1 MKVKL
6 AYGKEGLE
14 VDLPGDRIT
23 VIEPHYIPGLADEQA
38 AIREALSSPIGC
50 PRLRDMVRP
59 DQTVAITFPDVT
71 RPCPTARMLPALL
84 EELAHL
90 APEQVVLLSGTG
102 MHRPNTEEELIRM
115 VGEGVYRKY
124 RVINHDAFDPST
136 LALVGKTGRGTDI
149 WVSREYLQA
158 DVKVLVGFIEPH
170 MFAGFSGGGKA
181 VLPGIAGEATVLANH
196 DAEMIGDPRATFGVT
211 RGNPIFEEI
220 REAALLTRPSFL
232 MNVTLNREK
241 AITACYFGEM
251 VAAHN
256 RGIDFARRTAMRPV
270 PRPFDVV
277 VTTNSGYPLDLNLY
291 QSTKGICA
299 ASMIARDGGAVVCAA
314 ECSEGIPEH
323 GNYRRMLRSRGS
335 LEGLLEMV
343 MAPGFSMF
351 DQWAVQI
358 QAAIQMRV
366 DVSLYSSMAD
376 DEVKNAHL
384 RPIRDVGEEVRRLL
398 DHYGPEATVA
408 VLPEGLQTIPYVRDE
423 AGVAYE
429 ALAHGVATT

>member
-1 MKVKL
+1 MRVKL

-38 AIREALSSPIGC
+38 AIREALSSPIGRL
-50 PRLRDMVRP
+50 RLRDTVRP
-59 DQTVAITFPDVT
+59 GQTVAITFPDVT

-115 VGEGVYRKY
+115 VGEGVYRKH

-149 WVSREYLQA
+149 WVNREYLQA

-196 DAEMIGDPRATFGVT
+196 DAAMIGDPRATFGVT
-211 RGNPIFEEI
+211 RGNPIFEEM

-241 AITACYFGEM
+241 AITGCYFGEM
-251 VAAHN
+251 VSAHN

-291 QSTKGICA
+291 QTIKGVSA
-299 ASMIARDGGAVVCAA
+299 ANLIVKDGGAIISAA
-314 ECSEGIPEH
+314 ECRDGIPEH
-323 GNYRRMLRSRGS
+323 GNYKKILHSQPS
-335 LEGLLEMV
+335 LDAILKMIC
-343 MAPGFSMF
+343 APGYLLF
-351 DQWAVQI
+351 DQWEAQI
-358 QAAIQMRV
+358 QANIQARAEFY
-366 DVSLYSSMAD
+366 LYSTIAD
-376 DEVKNAHL
+376 
-384 RPIRDVGEEVRRLL
+384 EEVRKAHAVPTHDVAATVNMLL
-398 DHYGPEATVA
+398 ERYGPKATVA
-408 VLPEGLQTIPYVRDE
+408 VLPQGPFTIPYVEDE
-423 AGVAYE
+423 AGKAFAE
-429 ALAHGVATT
+429 TARAGVR